1 MLARLRFKHRDDRA
15 KRAANQKS
23 WTESERSIPYELL
36 HRSVTVGLLGFSVGA
51 FKGAVEQPPQ
61 RPSVSD
67 GAGLSDQIVVGARPL
82 VRVAMR
88 KQRTF
93 DVHERG
99 QCEMPMMKAEQS
111 ARTQAYQN
119 NIQRYRR
126 LLRTRLTEFER
137 TFIEKRLS
145 EELSEL
151 ARLASAVSNEVET
164 RR

>member
-1 MLARLRFKHRDDRA
+1 
-15 KRAANQKS
+15 
-23 WTESERSIPYELL
+23 
-36 HRSVTVGLLGFSVGA
+36 
-51 FKGAVEQPPQ
+51 
-61 RPSVSD
+61 
-67 GAGLSDQIVVGARPL
+67 
-82 VRVAMR
+82 
-88 KQRTF
+88 
-93 DVHERG
+93 
-99 QCEMPMMKAEQS
+99 MKAEQS